1 MSFVPVFPT
10 QGGYPL
16 TSIGGL
22 PNVTVAFPGE
32 HWTNGVS
39 ASGVILPG
47 EAIVPVASAG
57 KLAWRVAVDA
67 DISSLDPRIC
77 IAKQPVSI
85 PDINTG
91 SIYNPA
97 LGPNE
102 IVNLP
107 ILLGA
112 YVHSYRTGA
121 FQLTLIVPKTYN
133 PGDLVSWNPEGV
145 RPDGKPGGFGYTGA
159 AVSQGADTAGCWDE
173 VTACPGGAKA
183 NALLEVIEWR
193 PYISSNSFGQPE
205 GILTVK
211 TLRAQF

>member
-1 MSFVPVFPT
+1 MSFTPVFPT

-32 HWTNGVS
+32 HWTNGI

-47 EAIVPVASAG
+47 EAIVPVSSGG
-57 KLAWRVAVDA
+57 KLAWRVAVSGDA
-67 DISSLDPRIC
+67 GDPRLC
-77 IAKQPVSI
+77 IAKQPVSV

-107 ILLGA
+107 MLAGA
-112 YVHSYRTGA
+112 YVHNYRTGA
-121 FQLTLIVPKTYN
+121 FQLTLCVPQTYS
-133 PGDLVSWNPEGV
+133 PGDLLGWNPTGV
-145 RPDGKPGGFGYTGA
+145 RPDGKPGGYGYTGA
-159 AVSQGADTAGCWDE
+159 AVSQGADTVGCWDE
-173 VTACPGGAKA
+173 YTNCPGDSKA
-183 NALLEVIEWR
+183 DALFEVMEFR

-205 GILTVK
+205 GIVTVK
-211 TLRAQF
+211 SLRAQF